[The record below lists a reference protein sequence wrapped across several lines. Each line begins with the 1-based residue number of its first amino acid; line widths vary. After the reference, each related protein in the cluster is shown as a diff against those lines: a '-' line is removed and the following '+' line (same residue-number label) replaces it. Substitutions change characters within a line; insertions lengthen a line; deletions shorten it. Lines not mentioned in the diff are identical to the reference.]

1 MDYIPYLVSGLVTGT
16 ILLLGTVGF
25 SLVKRIE
32 NFLNIA
38 HGQVLTLGAYLG
50 YTFNVKLGWNIFLSF
65 IAATLVTTLV
75 GWLIFKVFYKP
86 IRSYGNLY
94 LLFTSV
100 GVAYIIHGAI
110 EAFYGVQAKTY
121 SVPVSKVFEINGI
134 PIISGTEAAV
144 IVLALGSAFGLHL
157 FLTRTLTGKAI
168 RAMASNLS
176 LANARGID
184 TEKIASVAWLLSS
197 ALGAMAGIFSGLI
210 GTVYTDMGWAI
221 ILLILSAAVLG
232 GLGSLY
238 GVMIGAMIIGL
249 SMDLSVIILP
259 ASYRPAVA
267 FAMVIVVLL
276 FKPQGIL
283 GGEGH

>member
-50 YTFNVKLGWNIFLSF
+50 YTFNVKLGWNIYLAFL
-65 IAATLVTTLV
+65 AATLITTVV
-75 GWLIFKVFYKP
+75 GWLIFKVFYQP
-86 IRSYGNLY
+86 IRSHGNLY

-100 GVAYIIHGAI
+100 GVAYIIHGVI

-121 SVPVSKVFEINGI
+121 SVPVSKVLEINGI

-197 ALGAMAGIFSGLI
+197 ALGAMAGIFSGMI
-210 GTVYTDMGWAI
+210 GTVYTDMGWAV

-259 ASYRPAVA
+259 SSYRPAVA

-276 FKPQGIL
+276 FRPQGIL

>member
-110 EAFYGVQAKTY
+110 EAFYGVQAKSY
-121 SVPVSKVFEINGI
+121 NVPASKVFEINGV
-134 PIISGTEAAV
+134 PIISGIEAAV

-157 FLTRTLTGKAI
+157 FLTRTFTGKAI

-210 GTVYTDMGWAI
+210 GTVYTDMGWAV

-259 ASYRPAVA
+259 SSYRPAVA